1 MVSDAQKRA
10 KNNYIKN
17 NPLQQTYWNRKSA
30 VRSFINVELHG
41 VKPTKLAQAIN
52 ENRIQYIDDL
62 KEFKQNIEQRLKDL
76 QQ

>member
-10 KNNYIKN
+10 KNNYIRN

-41 VKPTKLAQAIN
+41 LKPTKLAQAIN
-52 ENRIQYIDDL
+52 ENRIQYMNDL
-62 KEFKQNIEQRLKDL
+62 KEFKQEIDQRLKDL
-76 QQ
+76 QR